1 MTHNE
6 LICYIQGVLDA
17 HRKIKIEVG
26 KTTKIEDL
34 ESGEICERLIEKAIE
49 KYRENPSPRA

>member
-17 HRKIKIEVG
+17 HRKIKIEIE

-34 ESGEICERLIEKAIE
+34 ESGECIERLIEKAME